1 MNLNKE
7 YINIINL
14 KEEKKNK
21 ENINKLIINNLTK
34 EINCINDEIKNINEK
49 LLIYKD
55 NEINNNNKNKKSV
68 FIPYKDLFSLFN
80 NNNSDISL
88 IAVKSEGGLKV
99 ELAHATDTKNI
110 NIQKK
115 TDMNL
120 SKNQYNDEYL
130 NLCGFTNKLYL
141 TSNNNTPINLV
152 KIEPKYLTHI
162 KDKEDNFNNGQ
173 TNNEN
178 EKLLNNIFGIL
189 RTNNIDNKYQ
199 KDSVLSDFSYFGN
212 LNSFNFDITN
222 MINTNNFL

>member
-1 MNLNKE
+1 MNKE

-99 ELAHATDTKNI
+99 ELVHATDTKNI

-152 KIEPKYLTHI
+152 KIESKYLTHI

-178 EKLLNNIFGIL
+178 ENLLNNIFGII
-189 RTNNIDNKYQ
+189 RTNNIDNKYP
-199 KDSVLSDFSYFGN
+199 KDSVLSDFSVFGN

-222 MINTNNFL
+222 MINTNNF